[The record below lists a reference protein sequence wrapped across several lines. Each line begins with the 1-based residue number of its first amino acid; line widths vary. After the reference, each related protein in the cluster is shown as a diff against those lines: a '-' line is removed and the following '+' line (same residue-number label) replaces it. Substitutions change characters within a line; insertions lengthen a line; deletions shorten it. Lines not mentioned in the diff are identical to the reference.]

1 MHAYIHDFP
10 LVLYK
15 HVLITSSCN
24 VMHCIIEIVPK
35 EITSSAN
42 DPHTSTHIG
51 KFLQS
56 AISSKPS
63 STNGKN
69 SSDELGGDAIS
80 GRRDRDIESLNM
92 PFISTVD
99 NSF

>member
-1 MHAYIHDFP
+1 
-10 LVLYK
+10 
-15 HVLITSSCN
+15 
-24 VMHCIIEIVPK
+24 MHCVNDMLFSFLVYLEIVPK

-42 DPHTSTHIG
+42 DPHTSNHIG

-63 STNGKN
+63 STNGK
-69 SSDELGGDAIS
+69 SSEDLGGGGGAIS
-80 GRRDRDIESLNM
+80 GRGDRDRDIESLNV

>member
-1 MHAYIHDFP
+1 MVINFYFLSTH
-10 LVLYK
+10 L
-15 HVLITSSCN
+15 
-24 VMHCIIEIVPK
+24 EIVPK

-42 DPHTSTHIG
+42 DPHTSNHIG

-63 STNGKN
+63 STNGK
-69 SSDELGGDAIS
+69 SSEELGGGGGAIS
-80 GRRDRDIESLNM
+80 GRGDRDRDRDIESLNV